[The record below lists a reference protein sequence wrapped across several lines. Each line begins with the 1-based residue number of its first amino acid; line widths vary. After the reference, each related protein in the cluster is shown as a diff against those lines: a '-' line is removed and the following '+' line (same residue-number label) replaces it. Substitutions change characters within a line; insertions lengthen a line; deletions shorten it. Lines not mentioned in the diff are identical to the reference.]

1 MSYSIMESQIAT
13 FHTEV
18 EYQSLEQQFEQAV
31 EQQDLESRARCN
43 RKITHADY
51 RLYMSLISTYPQ
63 LLTGKPTSIRVWEV
77 RENAGW
83 VSEASASQFFQTM
96 VTIGAFAYDPGKF
109 SRDEQQRQGLVT
121 ADLKIFPYPE
131 AFDMRSTESRKK
143 KRESE
148 KEKRDVMR
156 LALLILQC
164 ENCGSSEIRYD
175 LLPTCKECGHK
186 HAPLTGIDASR
197 LTIAPEKAD
206 AAGDMPG
213 LDDFMHKEPAS
224 PAASFNDY
232 SLDSYAGGCA
242 NWNKHRA
249 KWKQYKSGLHC
260 PECEPAYK

>member
-1 MSYSIMESQIAT
+1 MSYSTMSRQVSSID
-13 FHTEV
+13 
-18 EYQSLEQQFEQAV
+18 YDDLLRLYEQQ
-31 EQQDLESRARCN
+31 LERDDIRTRAIRN
-43 RKITHADY
+43 PKMSAAY
-51 RLYMSLISTYPQ
+51 RLLFVSMLDTYTNI
-63 LLTGKPTSIRVWEV
+63 LNGEKTAINVWQI

-83 VSEASASQFFQTM
+83 ISERTVSYFLNDLQA
-96 VTIGAFAYDPGKF
+96 IGALIYDPGQYSK
-109 SRDEQQRQGLVT
+109 DEEKREGFIT
-121 ADLKIFPYPE
+121 TDIDIFPYPE
-131 AFDMRSTESRKK
+131 KFDTRSTEGRKK
-143 KRESE
+143 ARESE
-148 KEKRDVMR
+148 KEKRDAGR

-197 LTIAPEKAD
+197 LTIALEKAD

-213 LDDFMHKEPAS
+213 LDDFMHKEPAP